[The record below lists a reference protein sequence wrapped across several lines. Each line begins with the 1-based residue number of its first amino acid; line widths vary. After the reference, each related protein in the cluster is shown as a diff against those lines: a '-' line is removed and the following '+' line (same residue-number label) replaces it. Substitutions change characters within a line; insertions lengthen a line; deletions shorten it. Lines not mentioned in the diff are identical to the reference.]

1 MSIALLIYIVIAL
14 LIAGFLYW
22 AATQLIAII
31 PMPPLI
37 AQAVNALI
45 IIMVVAVVLFWV
57 VIPLLQ
63 AIAGIHI
70 PLPQIK

>member
-1 MSIALLIYIVIAL
+1 MSIALLIDIVIAL

-37 AQAVNALI
+37 AQAVNALL

>member
-37 AQAVNALI
+37 AQAVNALL

>member
-1 MSIALLIYIVIAL
+1 MSIALLIDIVIAL

-22 AATQLIAII
+22 AATQLVALI

-37 AQAVNALI
+37 LQAVNALLI
-45 IIMVVAVVLFWV
+45 ILVVAIILFWV